1 MVPMLLGRQH
11 ECDVLDR
18 MLGAARLRHGGGIVV
33 LGEPGIGKT
42 ALIDYAIEAAEG
54 FQVLRTIG
62 IQAERELP
70 FAALHQVTAPCL
82 SSLEHLPEPQRDALQ
97 VAFGLDAGVAPD
109 RLLVGLAVLNLL
121 AHNAVEQPMLCVV
134 DDAQWLDR
142 ESAQAL
148 AFVARRLA
156 TESIAFAFGSRAITD
171 VIRGLPILE
180 VVELDHA
187 TSLALLR
194 SVLLDRVDENVLE
207 RVVAETRG
215 NPLALLELP

>member
-18 MLGAARLRHGGGIVV
+18 MLGAARRRHGGGIVV

-82 SSLEHLPEPQRDALQ
+82 SSLEHLPEPQRDALR

-121 AHNAVEQPMLCVV
+121 AHNAVEQPLLCVV

-156 TESIAFAFGSRAITD
+156 TEPILFVFGARAVTD
-171 VIRGLPILE
+171 EVRGLPEMI
-180 VVELDHA
+180 VEGLDA
-187 TSLALLR
+187 PASA
-194 SVLLDRVDENVLE
+194 
-207 RVVAETRG
+207 
-215 NPLALLELP
+215 